1 MRHLLGLE
9 SEEMSR
15 DVILSLF
22 QKAAELEKTNGNDSL
37 KGKVV
42 ANLFFEPS
50 TRTRIS
56 FGRAARKLGADVI
69 DFSPSGSSTAK
80 GETFIDTA
88 RNIEALGIHGVVVR
102 HVCPGAPHLL
112 AKPNVFRGDVSVINA
127 GDGTH
132 EHPTQG
138 LLDIYTIFKSR
149 GRLDGLTVAL
159 VGDILHSRVARSNI
173 HGLKK
178 LGAHVIC
185 CGPTTLVPPEI
196 ESFGVEIQHNLDEVL
211 PRCDVVNL
219 LRVQF
224 ERQRSAFFPSVREYA
239 RLFGMN
245 GDRLK
250 IAKKD
255 VIILAP
261 GPINR
266 GVELTP
272 DVADDETRSKI
283 LDQVTNG
290 LWIRTAVLGEC
301 LRR

>member
-1 MRHLLGLE
+1 VRHLLDLE
-9 SEEMSR
+9 STSR
-15 DVILSLF
+15 ETILSLF
-22 QKAAELEKTNGNDSL
+22 QQADRFAAAGSSDVL
-37 KGKVV
+37 KGKVI

-56 FGRAARKLGADVI
+56 FGRAARRLSADVI
-69 DFSPSGSSTAK
+69 DFSPSGSSTSK

-102 HVCPGAPHLL
+102 HVCPGSAHLL
-112 AKPNVFRGDVSVINA
+112 AKPGVFRGDVRVVNA
-127 GDGTH
+127 GDGAH

-138 LLDIYTIFKSR
+138 LLDIYTIQKTR
-149 GRLDGLTVAL
+149 GKVEGLTVAL

-173 HGLKK
+173 HGLIK

-196 ESFGVEIQHNLDEVL
+196 ASLGVEIQHDFDSILH
-211 PRCDVVNL
+211 RCDVVNL

-245 GDRLK
+245 GKRL
-250 IAKKD
+250 AASKKD

-290 LWIRTAVLGEC
+290 LAIRMAVLAEC
-301 LRR
+301 LKD

>member
-1 MRHLLGLE
+1 MRHLLDLE
-9 SEEMSR
+9 SPAITPQVLHEIF
-15 DVILSLF
+15 D
-22 QKAAELEKTNGNDSL
+22 AADRLANAGGGDAL

-56 FGRAARKLGADVI
+56 FGRAARKLGADVL
-69 DFSPSGSSTAK
+69 DFSPSGSSTSK

-88 RNIEALGIHGVVVR
+88 RNIEALGIDAVVVR

-112 AKPNVFRGDVSVINA
+112 ARPGVFRGDVSVINA

-138 LLDIYTIFKSR
+138 LLDIYTIRQNR
-149 GRLDGLTVAL
+149 GSLAGLTVAL

-173 HGLKK
+173 HGLTK

-196 ESFGVEIQHNLDEVL
+196 ASFGVEIQHDLDAIL

-245 GDRLK
+245 GQRLAK
-250 IAKKD
+250 AKKD

-272 DVADDETRSKI
+272 DVADDEVRSKI

-290 LWIRTAVLGEC
+290 LSIRMAVLE
-301 LRR
+301 RMVK